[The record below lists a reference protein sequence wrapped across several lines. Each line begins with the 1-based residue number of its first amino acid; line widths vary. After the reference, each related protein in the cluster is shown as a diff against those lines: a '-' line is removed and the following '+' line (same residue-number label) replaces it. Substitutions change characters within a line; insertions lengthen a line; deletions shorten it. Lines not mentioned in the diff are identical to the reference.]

1 MIITLELTVEDY
13 IKLFLILA
21 EVVGIA
27 FMVYQ
32 LIDVLQD
39 KPDRGVSKNPQKQK
53 GVFRGFTRTR

>member
-21 EVVGIA
+21 ELVGIV

-32 LIDVLQD
+32 LVDSLRD
-39 KPDRGVSKNPQKQK
+39 KGISKKSAKTK
-53 GVFRGFTRTR
+53 GGLSWLHKNL